1 MRMILSVAAA
11 ALAGFV
17 AVEPAAA
24 FDDSLPRYAPYGSRV
39 YVHHHVYVPRYRHL
53 YHFHTPRPH
62 HLHVIHGGGY
72 RWAWRHRYYR
82 PKLGGYFVR
91 NPDFRR
97 IPLYR

>member
-11 ALAGFV
+11 ALAGF
-17 AVEPAAA
+17 ATFAPAAA

-39 YVHHHVYVPRYRHL
+39 IHHHVYMPRYRHV
-53 YHFHTPRPH
+53 YHFH
-62 HLHVIHGGGY
+62 GDSY

-82 PKLGGYFVR
+82 VKLGGYFVR

-97 IPLYR
+97 IRLYR